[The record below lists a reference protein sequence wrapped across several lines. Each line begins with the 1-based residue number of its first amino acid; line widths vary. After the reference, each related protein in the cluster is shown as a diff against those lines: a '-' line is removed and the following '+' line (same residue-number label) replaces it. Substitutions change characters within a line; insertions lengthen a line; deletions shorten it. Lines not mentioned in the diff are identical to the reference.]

1 MNQIQTAAAGTL
13 KQNPSQETKEEE
25 GEGGE
30 EEEKGKKN
38 K

>member
-1 MNQIQTAAAGTL
+1 MNQIQTAAAGSL

-25 GEGGE
+25 GE